1 MYSIMKAILDN
12 PDDKTIV
19 HLLIANKTVDDILMK
34 KELDEAAK
42 DPRFKIYYTVDK
54 VIEYKCCSISRL
66 LLVGRDLRVILLRK

>member
-42 DPRFKIYYTVDK
+42 DPRFKIYYTLDK
-54 VIEYKCCSISRL
+54 VIKRRFCSMSRL
-66 LLVGRDLRVILLRK
+66 LLVGRDLKVILLKK